1 MIKFFSLYCT
11 LIIFHL
17 RVPPAERVAPPAERI
32 LLPPAERMPALLL
45 LERIVVLLLRIVLP
59 EERVTVP
66 LERVVVFTEREGE
79 TVVVVV
85 VPRVV
90 VPREI
95 CVVEVRVGVA
105 EVVRVTLVLLRV
117 TVPLTA
123 VAPPRTVALVER
135 FMVVLP
141 LRVRTFVLP
150 KVVLRVLCGET
161 RVCPTRPASIPLRDD
176 WRTIDWRLRSKVRA
190 LLPRKDALRVA
201 NERSG
206 CRTA

>member
-1 MIKFFSLYCT
+1 
-11 LIIFHL
+11 
-17 RVPPAERVAPPAERI
+17 
-32 LLPPAERMPALLL
+32 MPAPLLV
-45 LERIVVLLLRIVLP
+45 ERIVVLLLRIVLP

-117 TVPLTA
+117 TVP

-176 WRTIDWRLRSKVRA
+176 WRTIAWRLRSKVRA